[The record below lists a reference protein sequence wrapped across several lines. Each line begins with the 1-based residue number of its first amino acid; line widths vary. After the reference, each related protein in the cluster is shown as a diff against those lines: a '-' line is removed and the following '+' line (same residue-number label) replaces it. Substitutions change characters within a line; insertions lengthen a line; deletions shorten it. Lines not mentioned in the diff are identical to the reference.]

1 MVLLLQLVHDRC
13 TYHME
18 TSLLIC
24 RANQWAGFYMVETS
38 IMKMLMLMLVHDN
51 LLNKKSRTKL
61 HKYSE

>member
-24 RANQWAGFYMVETS
+24 RANQWAGFYMVGTS
-38 IMKMLMLMLVHDN
+38 IMKELMLVHDN